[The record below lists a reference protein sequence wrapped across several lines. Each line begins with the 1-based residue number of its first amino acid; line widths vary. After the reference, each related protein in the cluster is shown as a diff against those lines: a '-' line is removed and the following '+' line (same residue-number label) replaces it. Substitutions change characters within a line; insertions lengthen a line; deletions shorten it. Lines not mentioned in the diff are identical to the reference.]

1 MTLFTLQDLFISADA
16 TKKRNERGCSG
27 HLCYIKFLFS
37 FEKIRGLDIE
47 RQLNYK
53 LQELNLLLPPSMHL
67 QWLKTNATIALIDVN
82 PVTRTCHMLAQTTT
96 REQMSDNDAI

>member
-1 MTLFTLQDLFISADA
+1 MPQRRGTRGVARVTFAILSSYFPS
-16 TKKRNERGCSG
+16 KKR
-27 HLCYIKFLFS
+27 
-37 FEKIRGLDIE
+37 RGLDIE